1 MTDPQPPTDADK
13 AAARDEAKGLLKE
26 AFSEWVTERQA
37 EEDEKNPPKRTTKPE
52 NTIYKS
58 LFGG

>member
-1 MTDPQPPTDADK
+1 MTDPQPSTDDEK
-13 AAARDEAKGLLKE
+13 TAARDEAKGLLKE

-37 EEDEKNPPKRTTKPE
+37 EEDDKPKRTTKPE
-52 NTIYKS
+52 NTIFKS